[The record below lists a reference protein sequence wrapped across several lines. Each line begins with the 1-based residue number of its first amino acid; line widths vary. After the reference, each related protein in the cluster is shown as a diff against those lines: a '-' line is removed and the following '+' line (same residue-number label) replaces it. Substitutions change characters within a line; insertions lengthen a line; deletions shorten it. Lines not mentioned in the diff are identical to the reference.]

1 MALLRIHPGFNL
13 VKTEQDINQ
22 LFNELALRSSRR
34 LQDSVWTPVSDILE
48 TKDGWQLRLDLP
60 GVSPDEIKI
69 KVQEGKLEISGER
82 HVSKGDETL
91 TVHRS
96 ECPSG
101 TFYRSFNLPE
111 NCQTEE
117 IKAENRLGQLILHL
131 PKSEET
137 KPKEISITV
146 K

>member
-22 LFNELALRSSRR
+22 LFNELAARSSRR
-34 LQDSVWTPVSDILE
+34 HQDAVWTPTADILE
-48 TKDGWQLRLDLP
+48 TKDGWQLHLDLP
-60 GVSPDEIKI
+60 GVSPDGIKI

-82 HVSKGDETL
+82 QTVKGDETL
-91 TVHRS
+91 TVHRA
-96 ECPSG
+96 ERPSG
-101 TFYRSFNLPE
+101 AFYRSFNLPK
-111 NCQTEE
+111 NCQIEE
-117 IKAENRLGQLILHL
+117 IRAENRLGQLILHL
-131 PKSEET
+131 PKSEEA